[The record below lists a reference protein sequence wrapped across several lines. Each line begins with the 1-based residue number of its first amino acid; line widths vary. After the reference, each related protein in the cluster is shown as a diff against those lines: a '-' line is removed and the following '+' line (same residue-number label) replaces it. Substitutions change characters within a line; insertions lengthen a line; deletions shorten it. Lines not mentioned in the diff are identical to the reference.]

1 MTVQLRKPEF
11 TLPRGSCDTHC
22 HIWGPLDRFPYAE
35 SRPYTPPERDKHV
48 LSSLH
53 QRLGIERTVLVQAI
67 VYRTD
72 NRVIL
77 DAIADDP
84 VRRRGIALIDPDIA
98 DAELERLHEGG
109 IRGVRFGFVKH
120 LGSRPDLAAFRKTI
134 ARIAPLGWHVVLHLD
149 AADLIELQGLLDELP
164 IPFVIDHMGRVDAGG
179 GLEQPAVTQLLE
191 LARRELCWIKVS
203 GADRVS
209 ATGAPFRD
217 VVPVAHA
224 LLAASPDRVIWGTDF
239 PHPNPRHPV
248 DEDADL
254 VDLLPAFGDRD
265 AVHKMM
271 VENPARLYG
280 FQD

>member
-1 MTVQLRKPEF
+1 MQSRTPEF
-11 TLPRGSCDTHC
+11 ILPPGSCDTHC

-84 VRRRGIALIDPDIA
+84 ANRRGIALIDPDIA

-120 LGSRPDLAAFRKTI
+120 LGSRPDPETFRKTI
-134 ARIAPLGWHVVLHLD
+134 ERIAPLGWHVLLHLD
-149 AADLIELQGLLDELP
+149 AGDLIELQDVLDALP
-164 IPFVIDHMGRVDAGG
+164 IPFVIDHMGRVDAGA
-179 GLEQPAVTQLLE
+179 GLDQPAVVQLLE
-191 LARRELCWIKVS
+191 LARRERCWIKLS

-209 ATGAPFRD
+209 AEGGAFTD
-217 VVPVAHA
+217 VTPVARA
-224 LLAASPDRVIWGTDF
+224 LLAAAPDRAIWGTDF
-239 PHPNPRHPV
+239 PHPNPRHLV
-248 DEDADL
+248 ADDADL
-254 VDLLPAFGDRD
+254 IDLLPSFGDRA
-265 AVHKMM
+265 AVHKML

-280 FQD
+280 FAD